1 MNLNNMRELKNV
13 VERLTSDLT
22 MLDLCE
28 KESRKTLDTRLHN
41 IGVEA
46 VNGRLD
52 IQSISEANAAMYM
65 HDLIIAIQS
74 YIEEGNSSTIT
85 IGSSRYPNAEIF
97 DWDE

>member
-28 KESRKTLDTRLHN
+28 KESRNTLDIRLHN
-41 IGVEA
+41 IGVKA
-46 VNGRLD
+46 VNDRLD
-52 IQSISEANAAMYM
+52 AQSISEANAAMYM

-74 YIEEGNSSTIT
+74 YIEEENSSTFT
-85 IGSSRYPNAEIF
+85 IGSSRYPNAETF